1 MISNFFPLRS
11 VYLVIIPAIDI
22 KDGKCVRLAQ
32 GDFDRVTLY
41 ADNPVEMALTWAQK
55 GAELIHVV
63 DLDGSVAGLPR
74 NAEIILD
81 IVKKISIP
89 IQVGGG
95 IRDMETI
102 EFYLKN
108 NVSSVILGTA
118 AVHDKELVRAAG
130 KKHPGKIILGIDA
143 LEGNLGTSGWTQW
156 TPRTAQDPVDLARS
170 YENCGIKAIVYTDI
184 KRDGMET
191 GVNIE
196 ATKALAMA
204 ISIPVIASGG
214 VATIA
219 DVEKLL
225 AVKGC
230 DINGVIIGR
239 ALYTGA
245 ISLEEAIDK
254 CRKAS

>member
-1 MISNFFPLRS
+1 
-11 VYLVIIPAIDI
+11 LVIIPAIDI
-22 KDGKCVRLAQ
+22 KNGQCVRLAQ
-32 GDFDRVTLY
+32 GDFDRVTVY
-41 ADNPVEMALTWAQK
+41 ADNPVDMALAWAQK
-55 GAELIHVV
+55 GAELIHIV

-74 NAEIILD
+74 NASIILD
-81 IVKKISIP
+81 IVKKVNVP

-95 IRDMETI
+95 IRNMETI
-102 EFYLKN
+102 DYYLEN
-108 NVSSVILGTA
+108 GVASVILGTA
-118 AVHDKELVRAAG
+118 AVQDKEFVHMAG
-130 KKHPGKIILGIDA
+130 EKHPGKIILGFDA

-156 TPRTAQDPVDLARS
+156 TPRTVQDPIDLARS

-204 ISIPVIASGG
+204 VSIPVIASGG

-230 DINGVIIGR
+230 DISGVIIGR

-245 ISLEEAIDK
+245 ISLTEAIDK

>member
-1 MISNFFPLRS
+1 MF
-11 VYLVIIPAIDI
+11 IIPAIDI
-22 KDGKCVRLAQ
+22 KNGQCVRLAQ
-32 GDFDRVTLY
+32 GDFDRVTVY
-41 ADNPVEMALTWAQK
+41 ANNPIDVALAWAQK
-55 GAELIHVV
+55 GARLIHIV

-74 NAEIILD
+74 NAGIILD
-81 IVKKISIP
+81 IVKKVNVP

-95 IRDMETI
+95 IRNMETI
-102 EFYLKN
+102 DYYLEN
-108 NVSSVILGTA
+108 GVVSVILGTA
-118 AVHDKELVRAAG
+118 ALQDEELVRAAG
-130 KKHPGKIILGIDA
+130 KKHAGKIILGIDA
-143 LEGNLGTSGWTQW
+143 LDGQVAIQGWTRKTQQS
-156 TPRTAQDPVDLARS
+156 AVELAVR

-204 ISIPVIASGG
+204 VSIPVIASGG

-225 AVKGC
+225 AVKDC
-230 DINGVIIGR
+230 DISGVIIGR

>member
-1 MISNFFPLRS
+1 LF
-11 VYLVIIPAIDI
+11 IIPAIDI
-22 KDGKCVRLAQ
+22 KNGQCVRLAQ
-32 GDFDRVTLY
+32 GDFDRVTVY
-41 ADNPVEMALTWAQK
+41 ADNPIDVALAWAQK
-55 GAELIHVV
+55 GAPLIHIV

-74 NAEIILD
+74 NAGIILD
-81 IVKKISIP
+81 IVKKVNVP

-95 IRDMETI
+95 IRNMETI
-102 EFYLKN
+102 DYYLEN
-108 NVSSVILGTA
+108 GVASVILGTA
-118 AVHDKELVRAAG
+118 ALQDEELVRAAG
-130 KKHPGKIILGIDA
+130 KKHAGKIILGIDA
-143 LEGNLGTSGWTQW
+143 LDGQVAIQGWTRKTQQS
-156 TPRTAQDPVDLARS
+156 AVELAVR

-204 ISIPVIASGG
+204 VSIPVIASGG

-230 DINGVIIGR
+230 DISGVIIGR

-245 ISLEEAIDK
+245 ISLTEAIDK

>member
-1 MISNFFPLRS
+1 MF
-11 VYLVIIPAIDI
+11 IIPAIDI
-22 KDGKCVRLAQ
+22 KNGQCVRLAQ
-32 GDFDRVTLY
+32 GDFDRVTVY
-41 ADNPVEMALTWAQK
+41 ADNPIDVALAWAQK
-55 GAELIHVV
+55 GAQLIHIV

-74 NAEIILD
+74 NAGIILD
-81 IVKKISIP
+81 IVKKVNVP

-95 IRDMETI
+95 IRNMETI
-102 EFYLKN
+102 DYYLEN
-108 NVSSVILGTA
+108 GVASVILGTA
-118 AVHDKELVRAAG
+118 ALQDEELVRAAG
-130 KKHPGKIILGIDA
+130 KKHAGKIILGIDA
-143 LEGNLGTSGWTQW
+143 LDGQVAIQGWTRKTQQS
-156 TPRTAQDPVDLARS
+156 AVELAVR

-204 ISIPVIASGG
+204 VSIPVIASGG

-230 DINGVIIGR
+230 DISGVIIGR

-245 ISLEEAIDK
+245 ISLTEAIDK

>member
-1 MISNFFPLRS
+1 
-11 VYLVIIPAIDI
+11 LVIIPAIDI
-22 KDGKCVRLAQ
+22 KNGQCVRLAQ
-32 GDFDRVTLY
+32 GDFDRVTVY
-41 ADNPVEMALTWAQK
+41 ADNPIDMALVWAEK
-55 GAELIHVV
+55 GAKLIHIV

-74 NAEIILD
+74 NAGIILD
-81 IVKKISIP
+81 IVKNVNVP

-95 IRDMETI
+95 IRNMETI
-102 EFYLKN
+102 DYYLEN
-108 NVSSVILGTA
+108 GVSSVILGTA
-118 AVHDKELVRAAG
+118 ALQDEGLVLAAG
-130 KKHPGKIILGIDA
+130 KKYAGKIILGIDA
-143 LEGNLGTSGWTQW
+143 LDGQVAIQGWTRKTKQS
-156 TPRTAQDPVDLARS
+156 AVELAVR

-196 ATKALAMA
+196 TTKALAMA
-204 ISIPVIASGG
+204 VGIPVIASGG

-225 AVKGC
+225 AVKCC
-230 DINGVIIGR
+230 DISGVIIGR

-245 ISLEEAIDK
+245 ISLPEAIDK

>member
-1 MISNFFPLRS
+1 LF
-11 VYLVIIPAIDI
+11 IIPAIDI
-22 KDGKCVRLAQ
+22 KNGQCVRLAQ
-32 GDFDRVTLY
+32 GDFDRVTVY
-41 ADNPVEMALTWAQK
+41 ANNPIDVALAWAQK
-55 GAELIHVV
+55 GARLIHIV

-74 NAEIILD
+74 NAGIILD
-81 IVKKISIP
+81 IVKKVNVP

-95 IRDMETI
+95 IRNMETI
-102 EFYLKN
+102 DYYLEN
-108 NVSSVILGTA
+108 GVVSVILGTA
-118 AVHDKELVRAAG
+118 ALQDEELVRAAG
-130 KKHPGKIILGIDA
+130 KKHAGKIILGIDA
-143 LEGNLGTSGWTQW
+143 LDGQVAIQGWTRKTQQS
-156 TPRTAQDPVDLARS
+156 AVELAVR

-204 ISIPVIASGG
+204 VSIPVIASGG

-225 AVKGC
+225 AVKDC
-230 DINGVIIGR
+230 DISGVIIGR

>member
-1 MISNFFPLRS
+1 
-11 VYLVIIPAIDI
+11 
-22 KDGKCVRLAQ
+22 VRLAQ
-32 GDFDRVTLY
+32 GDFDRVTVY
-41 ADNPVEMALTWAQK
+41 ADNPIDVALAWAQK
-55 GAELIHVV
+55 GAQLIHIV

-74 NAEIILD
+74 NAGIILD
-81 IVKKISIP
+81 IVKKVNIP

-95 IRDMETI
+95 IRNMETI
-102 EFYLKN
+102 DYYLEN
-108 NVSSVILGTA
+108 GVASVILGTA
-118 AVHDKELVRAAG
+118 ALQDEELVRAAG
-130 KKHPGKIILGIDA
+130 KKHEGKIILGIDA
-143 LEGNLGTSGWTQW
+143 LDGQVAIQGWTRKTQQS
-156 TPRTAQDPVDLARS
+156 AVELAVR

-204 ISIPVIASGG
+204 VSIPVIASGG

-230 DINGVIIGR
+230 DISGVIIGR

-245 ISLEEAIDK
+245 ISLTEAIDK